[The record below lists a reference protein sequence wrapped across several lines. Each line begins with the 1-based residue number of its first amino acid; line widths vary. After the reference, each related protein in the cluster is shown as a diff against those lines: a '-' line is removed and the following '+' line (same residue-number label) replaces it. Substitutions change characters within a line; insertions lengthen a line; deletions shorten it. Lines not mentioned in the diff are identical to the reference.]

1 MFTEL
6 DKFNNLQIY
15 QSQSKKNHWGFISP
29 ENEYITTR
37 SVKKGQIFNHFGNAI
52 ALQLELLEH
61 LEKHKC
67 DKIRIWIPDF
77 EKEGFWAEMPVREIE
92 KNMPAGIVYAA
103 YSACKIKFKDVPAD
117 YSEVYVYGDPE
128 TVKKRFPP
136 SKNRPNLF
144 ILSGPGKMTIANIFV
159 DLWNM
164 KEWYAKDF
172 LAAMEAKIHT

>member
-77 EKEGFWAEMPVREIE
+77 EKEGFWAEMPVRDFRST
-92 KNMPAGIVYAA
+92 A
-103 YSACKIKFKDVPAD
+103 IKYFGERAIFNYDKKD
-117 YSEVYVYGDPE
+117 YSRYGQQIRVPMNSFPRVYNKQNKL
-128 TVKKRFPP
+128 VK
-136 SKNRPNLF
+136 L
-144 ILSGPGKMTIANIFV
+144 
-159 DLWNM
+159 
-164 KEWYAKDF
+164 
-172 LAAMEAKIHT
+172 